1 MQITFG
7 PDLGYFMQSFL
18 LGIILAFL
26 YDIIKTFRRILHS
39 GDIAINIQD
48 IIFTVISGILIIAL
62 SYLKNNGRLRVYSI
76 ITAAAAF
83 GIYRLVIKNR
93 FVNLTASVYSVAAK
107 GVFAAVKIVAYP
119 FKLICTH
126 MLYPLISAIKSLIKR
141 TVDRPHK
148 FRAKRKS

>member
-26 YDIIKTFRRILHS
+26 YDIIKTFRRVLHS

-48 IIFTVISGILIIAL
+48 IIFTVISGILII
-62 SYLKNNGRLRVYSI
+62 GRLRVYSI

-93 FVNLTASVYSVAAK
+93 FVNLMTAVYSVAAK
-107 GVFAAVKIVAYP
+107 GVFTAAKIVTYP

-141 TVDRPHK
+141 AVDRPHK